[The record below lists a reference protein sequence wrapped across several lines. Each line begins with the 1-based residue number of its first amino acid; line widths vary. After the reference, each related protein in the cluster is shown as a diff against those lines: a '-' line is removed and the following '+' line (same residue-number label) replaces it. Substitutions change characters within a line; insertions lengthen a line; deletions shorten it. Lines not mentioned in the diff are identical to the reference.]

1 MELGNFSVSLPVQ
14 DIEKSMAFYK
24 ALGFIVIDGGHKNK
38 QYPDTADS
46 KWRIL
51 ESKSAVI
58 GLFQG
63 QFDEMILTF
72 NPPDVRAIQWRL
84 DKAGIELSDRVEQ
97 EGTGP
102 GYITLRDPDGNLIM
116 FDQF

>member
-1 MELGNFSVSLPVQ
+1 MELGNFSVSLPVK
-14 DIEKSMAFYK
+14 DIEKSLAFYQ
-24 ALGFIVIDGGHKNK
+24 ALGFTVLDGGHKNK
-38 QYPDTADS
+38 QYPDTGDS

-51 ESKSAVI
+51 ESKSVVI

-72 NPPDVRAIQWRL
+72 NPPDVRAIQRRL
-84 DKAGIELSDRVEQ
+84 DEAGMELIDRAKG
-97 EGTGP
+97 EGTDAA
-102 GYITLRDPDGNLIM
+102 YLTLRDPDGNLIM

>member
-1 MELGNFSVSLPVQ
+1 
-14 DIEKSMAFYK
+14 
-24 ALGFIVIDGGHKNK
+24 
-38 QYPDTADS
+38 
-46 KWRIL
+46 
-51 ESKSAVI
+51 
-58 GLFQG
+58 
-63 QFDEMILTF
+63 
-72 NPPDVRAIQWRL
+72 VRAIQWRL